1 VSRCALPLRISDG
14 PTEVEGAEAEGA
26 EAEAVEAVQEV
37 QVALVLL
44 QVLPPTEAQAVMEV
58 MEVLAATPRLMA
70 VWDITAA
77 LSAVEAHILI
87 SAR

>member
-1 VSRCALPLRISDG
+1 MSRCALPLRIWGG
-14 PTEVEGAEAEGA
+14 PTEVEGA
-26 EAEAVEAVQEV
+26 EAVQEV

-44 QVLPPTEAQAVMEV
+44 QVLPPTEALAVMEV

-87 SAR
+87 SAH

>member
-1 VSRCALPLRISDG
+1 MSRCALPLRISDG
-14 PTEVEGAEAEGA
+14 PTEVEGAEGA
-26 EAEAVEAVQEV
+26 VEAVEGVQEV

-44 QVLPPTEAQAVMEV
+44 QVLPPTEALAVMEV

-77 LSAVEAHILI
+77 PSAVEAHILI
-87 SAR
+87 SAH

>member
-1 VSRCALPLRISDG
+1 LPSRISDG
-14 PTEVEGAEAEGA
+14 PTE
-26 EAEAVEAVQEV
+26 AEAVEGVEEV

-44 QVLPPTEAQAVMEV
+44 EVLPPTEVLAVMEV

-77 LSAVEAHILI
+77 PSAVEAHILI
-87 SAR
+87 SAH

>member
-1 VSRCALPLRISDG
+1 VLRCALPLRISDG
-14 PTEVEGAEAEGA
+14 PTEGEVEGAEAEGA
-26 EAEAVEAVQEV
+26 EGVQEV

-44 QVLPPTEAQAVMEV
+44 QVLPLTEALAVMEV

-70 VWDITAA
+70 VWGITAA

-87 SAR
+87 SAH

>member
-1 VSRCALPLRISDG
+1 MEG
-14 PTEVEGAEAEGA
+14 VE
-26 EAEAVEAVQEV
+26 EV

-44 QVLPPTEAQAVMEV
+44 EVLPPTEALAV

>member
-1 VSRCALPLRISDG
+1 VGA
-14 PTEVEGAEAEGA
+14 EVEGEQG
-26 EAEAVEAVQEV
+26 VQEV
-37 QVALVLL
+37 QVALVLV
-44 QVLPPTEAQAVMEV
+44 QVLPPTEAPAV

-87 SAR
+87 SAH